1 MAIMKMQGEVKEVG
15 DLQTFSSGFQKREL
29 VIVEIDEKA
38 KYPPTIPFVFKKD
51 KVSLL
56 DGIKVGDKVA
66 IDYVFSSRAWE
77 DPKTGKTRYFVS
89 FDALK
94 VKVTY
99 SAPCGEQPASQ
110 DDGGE
115 EDIPDDIPL

>member
-66 IDYVFSSRAWE
+66 IDYVLSSRDWE

-99 SAPCGEQPASQ
+99 SAPGGEQPAVQ
-110 DDGGE
+110 DGGDDGV
-115 EDIPDDIPL
+115 PDDIPL